1 MRRDVYQAIADPTR
15 RDIINLIAYRSMNL
29 NSIADNFRMSR
40 PAISQHIKILAECGL
55 VQIRQ
60 EGRERF
66 CEATLKPLGEVS
78 DWIERYRRH
87 WAEQYDALD
96 DVLLRL
102 QQEDARSAGA
112 ADGTGTIENRVMN
125 LPPHVPLPSTRK
137 KARKAVS
144 DDVIRKDAKEGR
156 RPKHKK
162 HRKTEENDVPPEVL
176 ASMLAQKKG
185 SKHKDGTSKSRKKE
199 KKAKAGRTGKK

>member
-87 WAEQYDALD
+87 WAEQYDVLD

-102 QQEDARSAGA
+102 QKEEAGNTLA
-112 ADGTGTIENRVMN
+112 MDGTGTTEDMIADR
-125 LPPHVPLPSTRK
+125 PSRASLRSARK
-137 KARKAVS
+137 KAGVMVPDDMTRKNAT
-144 DDVIRKDAKEGR
+144 EGKN
-156 RPKHKK
+156 PKHKK
-162 HRKTEENDVPPEVL
+162 HGKAEANETVPADLAAEPTRRK
-176 ASMLAQKKG
+176 SR
-185 SKHKDGTSKSRKKE
+185 KHKDGTSKSRKKQ

>member
-15 RDIINLIAYRSMNL
+15 RDIINLIAYRPMNL

-40 PAISQHIKILAECGL
+40 PAVSQHIKILAECGL
-55 VQIRQ
+55 VHIRQ

-87 WAEQYDALD
+87 WVEQYDALD

-102 QQEDARSAGA
+102 QKEEARSAA
-112 ADGTGTIENRVMN
+112 APDDAGMPKDIAIDP
-125 LPPHVPLPSTRK
+125 LPPATK
-137 KARKAVS
+137 KTPRTIHDDEAGKNAREGKH
-144 DDVIRKDAKEGR
+144 AKR
-156 RPKHKK
+156 KK
-162 HRKTEENDVPPEVL
+162 HRKDGANDIVIETSTTEPGR
-176 ASMLAQKKG
+176 KKG
-185 SKHKDGTSKSRKKE
+185 KKHKDDASRARKKE
-199 KKAKAGRTGKK
+199 KKSKAGHTGRK

>member
-15 RDIINLIAYRSMNL
+15 RDIINLIAYRPMNL

-40 PAISQHIKILAECGL
+40 PAVSQHIKILAECGL
-55 VQIRQ
+55 VHIRQ

-102 QQEDARSAGA
+102 QKEETAPDDTGMAKNVAIVPPPPGTKKTPMSVPDDTTGKNTK
-112 ADGTGTIENRVMN
+112 DGK
-125 LPPHVPLPSTRK
+125 HAKRK
-137 KARKAVS
+137 KHGKT
-144 DDVIRKDAKEGR
+144 DAKDPMLVASATGPGR
-156 RPKHKK
+156 
-162 HRKTEENDVPPEVL
+162 N
-176 ASMLAQKKG
+176 KG
-185 SKHKDGTSKSRKKE
+185 KKHKDNASKPGRKE
-199 KKAKAGRTGKK
+199 KKTKAGRAGKK

>member
-1 MRRDVYQAIADPTR
+1 MRRDVYQAIVDPTR
-15 RDIINLIAYRSMNL
+15 RDIINLIAYRPMNL

-55 VQIRQ
+55 VHIRQ

-66 CEATLKPLGEVS
+66 CEATLQPLSEVS
-78 DWIERYRRH
+78 DWIERYRRL

-102 QQEDARSAGA
+102 QKEEVRNATSTDDTGLVENA
-112 ADGTGTIENRVMN
+112 AIDLPQSDPASSDRNRTRMTISDGVD
-125 LPPHVPLPSTRK
+125 RK
-137 KARKAVS
+137 KV
-144 DDVIRKDAKEGR
+144 KDG
-156 RPKHKK
+156 KHSKSKK
-162 HRKTEENDVPPEVL
+162 HRKAEAKSIVL
-176 ASMLAQKKG
+176 EASIIEPVLKK
-185 SKHKDGTSKSRKKE
+185 SRKHKDEATKPRKKE

>member
-15 RDIINLIAYRSMNL
+15 RDIINLIAYRPMNL

-40 PAISQHIKILAECGL
+40 PAVSQHIKILAECGL
-55 VQIRQ
+55 VHIRQ

-87 WAEQYDALD
+87 WAEQYDTLD

-102 QQEDARSAGA
+102 QKEEAREAAAPDDTDVTKGVTDDSLPTNTIKARMTA
-112 ADGTGTIENRVMN
+112 PDDADGNRA
-125 LPPHVPLPSTRK
+125 K
-137 KARKAVS
+137 GG
-144 DDVIRKDAKEGR
+144 KDPKGK
-156 RPKHKK
+156 KHKK
-162 HRKTEENDVPPEVL
+162 GDAKGIVL
-176 ASMLAQKKG
+176 EASAVEPVSKK
-185 SKHKDGTSKSRKKE
+185 SKKHKDGASKSRKKE
-199 KKAKAGRTGKK
+199 KKARTGRTGKK